1 MSEYFWTPLFKNAFI
16 FGYAFVLSSFLV
28 WVAMKLSH
36 QYGFL
41 DLPDDRKRHTK
52 PMPLLGGAA
61 LFVSF
66 WAVVFSGI
74 GAAFFLGRGIFNI
87 EWPVLTRILSLIPK
101 VMTIFWGSLV
111 IFLTGLIDDKFT
123 LSPLQKLIGQAL
135 AVFILLHSGLAIN
148 FVQNLGAW
156 GDVVTFLWV
165 LLIIN
170 AFNFIDSLD
179 GHCAGVALISALV
192 FFWITQIISQS
203 MVGFFL
209 MTFAGVLAGFLI
221 RNFRPAS
228 IFLGDN
234 GSQFIGY
241 MLSAF
246 TLLCRY
252 QGEQAHYI
260 TSMIPVLIF
269 GVPIYDTAS
278 VIVVRLLRGTAPWKG
293 DRNHFAHR
301 LVKMGMS
308 DRIAVIF
315 SYFISVTL
323 GLVAISTTQVSSFG
337 AILVGL
343 IFMSIIGVIAFLEVY
358 ATRRQQVME
367 KLARFKAH
375 RDAVVQEKRP
385 WGAYESLAKGH
396 DFQSK
401 KIQLSPGLRFSLQKH
416 AQREER
422 WIIVRGQGMVT
433 VGKKEWPVGRGSYV
447 EVPRGSI
454 HRLHNTG
461 NEPLILIEV
470 QLGDYLGEDD
480 ITRLED
486 DFGRIEKP

>member
-1 MSEYFWTPLFKNAFI
+1 MNEYFWTSLFKNAFI
-16 FGYAFVLSSFLV
+16 FGYAFVLSSLFV
-28 WVAMKLSH
+28 WAAIKLSH
-36 QYGFL
+36 RYRFL
-41 DLPDDRKRHTK
+41 DHPTDRKRHTK

-61 LFVSF
+61 VFVSF
-66 WAVVFSGI
+66 WGVVFTGI
-74 GAAFFLGRGIFNI
+74 GAAYFLGRGILNVQ
-87 EWPVLTRILSLIPK
+87 WPVLTHILSLTPK
-101 VMTIFWGSLV
+101 VLAIFWGSLV

-123 LSPLQKLIGQAL
+123 LSPLQKLIGQFL
-135 AVFILLHSGLAIN
+135 AVFILLHSGLTIN
-148 FVQNLGAW
+148 FIQNLGLW
-156 GDVVTFLWV
+156 GDIITFAWV

-179 GHCAGVALISALV
+179 GHCAGVALISALI
-192 FFWITQIISQS
+192 FFWVTQIINQS

-209 MTFAGVLAGFLI
+209 ITFAGVLAGFLI

-241 MLSAF
+241 MLAAF
-246 TLLCRY
+246 TLVCRY
-252 QGEQAHYI
+252 QADQAHYI
-260 TSMIPVLIF
+260 TSFIPVLIF
-269 GVPIYDTAS
+269 GVPVYDTAS
-278 VIVVRLLRGTAPWKG
+278 VIVVRLMRHTAPWKG

-343 IFMSIIGVIAFLEVY
+343 IFVSIIGVIAFLEVY

-367 KLARFKAH
+367 KLARFKA
-375 RDAVVQEKRP
+375 RREVSAQERRP
-385 WGAYESLAKGH
+385 WGGYESLAKGH
-396 DFQSK
+396 NFQVK
-401 KIQLSPGLRFSLQKH
+401 KIQVEPGFRFSLQKH
-416 AQREER
+416 SQRDER
-422 WIIVRGQGMVT
+422 WIVVEGQGMAT
-433 VGKKEWPVGRGSYV
+433 VGKKEWPVARGSYMD
-447 EVPRGSI
+447 VPKNTV
-454 HRLHNTG
+454 HRLQNTG
-461 NEPLILIEV
+461 NSPLILIEV

-480 ITRLED
+480 ITRVED
-486 DFGRIEKP
+486 DFGRR

>member
-1 MSEYFWTPLFKNAFI
+1 MSEYFWTSLFKNFFI
-16 FGYAFVLSSFLV
+16 FGYAFVLCSFFS
-28 WVAMKLSH
+28 WVGIKLSH
-36 QYGFL
+36 SYGFL
-41 DLPDDRKRHTK
+41 DHPTDRKRHTK

-61 LFVSF
+61 IFVSF
-66 WAVVFSGI
+66 WGVVFTGI
-74 GAAFFLGRGIFNI
+74 GAAYFLGRGIFDVQ
-87 EWPVLTRILSLIPK
+87 WPVLTHILSLTPK
-101 VMTIFWGSLV
+101 VMTIFLGSLV

-123 LSPLQKLIGQAL
+123 LSPLQKLAGQFL
-135 AVFILLHSGLAIN
+135 AVFILLHSGLTIN
-148 FVQNLGAW
+148 FIQNLGFW
-156 GDVVTFLWV
+156 GDVITFIWV

-179 GHCAGVALISALV
+179 GHCAGVALISALT
-192 FFWITQIISQS
+192 FFWITQIIDQA

-209 MTFAGVLAGFLI
+209 ITFAGVLAGFLI

-246 TLLCRY
+246 TLLCHY
-252 QGEQAHYI
+252 QGDQLHHI
-260 TSMIPVLIF
+260 TSFIPVLIF

-278 VIVVRLLRGTAPWKG
+278 VIVVRLIRRLAPWKG

-323 GLVAISTTQVSSFG
+323 GLVAISTTQVSAFG
-337 AILVGL
+337 ATLVGL

-358 ATRRQQVME
+358 AARRQQVLE

-375 RDAVVQEKRP
+375 REASAQERRP
-385 WGAYESLAKGH
+385 WGGYEVLAKGP
-396 DFQSK
+396 DFQVK
-401 KIQLSPGLRFSLQKH
+401 KIQVEPGLRFSLQKH
-416 AQREER
+416 AQRDER
-422 WIIVRGQGMVT
+422 WVVVQGQGMAT
-433 VGKKEWPVGRGSYV
+433 IGKKEWPIARGSYLD
-447 EVPRGSI
+447 VPRGTI

-461 NEPLILIEV
+461 NEPLALIEV

-486 DFGRIEKP
+486 DFGRR